1 MGGLYHPLIHQRCL
15 PVLCPR
21 LDTGDKRGGSCHV
34 LYDTTYSRRGAL
46 LPVARAPRVANPFD
60 IGLSVVIKNP
70 HALPMY
76 REDRKRSREK
86 VRNVSGELDLTNT
99 RVQH

>member
-1 MGGLYHPLIHQRCL
+1 
-15 PVLCPR
+15 
-21 LDTGDKRGGSCHV
+21 V

-86 VRNVSGELDLTNT
+86 VRNVSGELGLTNT
-99 RVQH
+99 RRCSTSIVSNSLAHALVCYRFSAP